1 MKDRWKR
8 VSSEI
13 VHDAGIFQLR
23 RDDYTHKGRPTHPFY
38 VLETGT
44 WVNVVPITVEG
55 EVVLVRQYRHGIG
68 EVTLEVPG
76 GVVDQAEEPSVA
88 AARELLEE
96 TGYRGDPPVL
106 IGNVSSNP
114 AILTNRTHTYLVSNL
129 RRVAEPAPDEH
140 EDIVVELVPENE
152 IPGLIESGDIHHS
165 LSVLALS
172 LYLLRRGS

>member
-1 MKDRWKR
+1 MKDRWR
-8 VSSEI
+8 RLSSEI

-44 WVNVVPITVEG
+44 WINVVPITVEG
-55 EVVLVRQYRHGIG
+55 EVVLVRQYRHGIR

-76 GVVDQAEEPSVA
+76 GVVEESEEPSAA

-96 TGYRGDPPVL
+96 TGYQGDPPVL

-114 AILTNRTHTYLVSNL
+114 AILNNRTHSYLVSNL
-129 RRVAEPAPDEH
+129 RRVAEPSPDEH
-140 EDIVVELVPENE
+140 EDVEVERVPVGE
-152 IPGLIESGDIHHS
+152 IPGLIESGKIHHS
-165 LSVLALS
+165 LSVLALC
-172 LYLLRRGS
+172 LYLLRGGT

>member
-13 VHDAGIFQLR
+13 VHDAGIFRLR
-23 RDDYTHKGRPTHPFY
+23 RDGYTHKGRATHPFY
-38 VLETGT
+38 VLETRT
-44 WVNVVPITVEG
+44 WINVVPITAKG

-76 GVVDQAEEPSVA
+76 GVVDGAEEPSAA

-96 TGYRGDPPVL
+96 TGYQGDPPVL

-129 RRVAEPAPDEH
+129 RRVAEPSPDEH
-140 EDIVVELVPENE
+140 EDIEVELVPESE
-152 IPGLIESGDIHHS
+152 IPRLIECGDIHHS

-172 LYLLRRGS
+172 LYLLRR

>member
-1 MKDRWKR
+1 MKDRWR
-8 VSSEI
+8 LLSSEI

-23 RDDYTHKGRPTHPFY
+23 RDNYTHQGRPTHPFY

-44 WVNVVPITVEG
+44 WINVVPITVEG
-55 EVVLVRQYRHGIG
+55 EVVLVRQYRHGIS

-76 GVVDQAEEPSVA
+76 GVVDRAEEPAAA

-96 TGYRGDPPVL
+96 TGYQGDPPVL

-114 AILTNRTHTYLVSNL
+114 AILTNRTHTYLMSNL
-129 RRVAEPAPDEH
+129 RRVAEPSPDEH
-140 EDIVVELVPENE
+140 EDIAVELVQESE
-152 IPGLIESGDIHHS
+152 IPGLIESGEIHHS

-172 LYLLRRGS
+172 LYLLRHRG